1 MDEYVTTNGLN
12 VAEEQESEINPNSR
26 KEKSSPVSY
35 LNLKDA
41 GVSAIVW
48 ASGFR
53 YDFDWVKLPIFDHG
67 GEPVHRGGV
76 TQLPG
81 IYFLG
86 LRWLYKRKSAFL
98 LRAGPAEDAA
108 YLAEQIIARS

>member
-1 MDEYVTTNGLN
+1 M
-12 VAEEQESEINPNSR
+12 SR
-26 KEKSSPVSY
+26 Q
-35 LNLKDA
+35 DA
-41 GVSAIVW
+41 GVRAIVW

-53 YDFDWVKLPIFDHG
+53 YDFDWVKLSIFDDG
-67 GEPVHRGGV
+67 DEPVHRRGV
-76 TQLPG
+76 TQSPG

-108 YLAEQIIARS
+108 YLAEQILARS